1 VTTDDKQP
9 PLPEPQTAAA
19 VLMIRPAAFS
29 RNDVTRPS
37 NRFQSGDAAADAD
50 QLAKTAML
58 EFDHLVTRLKRHEI
72 DVQVFAGR
80 TTTALPD
87 EVFPNNWL
95 TTHASGTVVV
105 YPLMAWNRRPER
117 RRDIIDELQQR
128 SDGYRIEQI
137 IDLSHLEDAGHF
149 LEGTGSLV
157 LDRANRIGY
166 ACLSPRTH
174 VEALKEFARRL
185 DYGIVTFDARD
196 RDGHAIYHTNA
207 MMSLGERFGVV
218 CLEAIVE
225 TEERFR
231 VLKRLEMTGRDVI
244 EITFDQMHSFA
255 GNLLELK
262 SPKGNIIVLSTRAA
276 KALTRPQKDVLRRH
290 GKLVTSSLNAIETYG
305 GGSVRCLLA
314 EIFLEKKPR
323 SA

>member
-1 VTTDDKQP
+1 MV
-9 PLPEPQTAAA
+9 
-19 VLMIRPAAFS
+19 RPAAFS

-37 NRFQSGDAAADAD
+37 NRFQSADAVAD
-50 QLAKTAML
+50 PEQLAKTALL
-58 EFDHLVTRLKRHEI
+58 EFDHLATRLKRNEI
-72 DVQVFAGR
+72 DVQMFPGR
-80 TTTALPD
+80 TTAVLPD

-95 TTHASGTVVV
+95 TTHANGTVVL

-128 SDGYRIEQI
+128 SEGYRIEQI
-137 IDLSHLEDAGHF
+137 VDLSNLEEAGQF

-174 VEALKEFARRL
+174 VEALKEFAKRL
-185 DYGIVTFDARD
+185 DYGIVAFDAHD
-196 RDGHAIYHTNA
+196 RDGQPIYHTNV

-218 CLEAIVE
+218 CLEAIAE

-231 VLKRLEMTGRDVI
+231 VLKRLELTGRQVI
-244 EITFDQMHSFA
+244 EITFDQMHAFA

-276 KALTRPQKDVLRRH
+276 KSLTRPQKDALRRH
-290 GKLVTSSLNAIETYG
+290 GKLVTSSLNAIETFG

-314 EIFLEKKPR
+314 EIFLEKKPDR
-323 SA
+323 KSTRLNSSH

>member
-1 VTTDDKQP
+1 MV
-9 PLPEPQTAAA
+9 
-19 VLMIRPAAFS
+19 RPAAFS
-29 RNDVTRPS
+29 RNEVTRPS
-37 NRFQSGDAAADAD
+37 NSFQSADAVAD
-50 QLAKTAML
+50 AEQLTKTALL

-72 DVQVFAGR
+72 DVQVFPGR
-80 TTTALPD
+80 TTTELPD

-95 TTHASGTVVV
+95 TTHANGTVVL

-117 RRDIIDELQQR
+117 RRDVIDELQQR

-137 IDLSHLEDAGHF
+137 VDLSNLEDGGHF

-157 LDRANRIGY
+157 LDRVNRIGY

-174 VEALKEFARRL
+174 VEALKEFAQRL

-196 RDGHAIYHTNA
+196 RDGNVIYHTNA
-207 MMSLGERFGVV
+207 MMSLGERFAVV
-218 CLEAIVE
+218 CLAAIVE

-231 VLKRLEMTGRDVI
+231 VLKRLEQTGREVI
-244 EITFDQMHSFA
+244 EITLDHMQAFSA
-255 GNLLELK
+255 NLLELK

-276 KALTRPQKDVLRRH
+276 KSLTRPQKDALRRH
-290 GKLVTSSLNAIETYG
+290 AKLVTSSLNAIETYG
-305 GGSVRCLLA
+305 GGSVRCMLA

-323 SA
+323 TA